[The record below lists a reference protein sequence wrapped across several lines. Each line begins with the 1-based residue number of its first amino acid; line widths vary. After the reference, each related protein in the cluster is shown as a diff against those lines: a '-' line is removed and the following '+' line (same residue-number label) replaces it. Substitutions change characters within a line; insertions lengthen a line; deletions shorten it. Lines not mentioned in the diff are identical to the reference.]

1 MKTLIL
7 HGGAGNN
14 YENSKILEEFGK
26 IAIKKESPLDAV
38 VEGVRLM
45 EDDIH
50 FNAGTGSNMR
60 IDGSIQMDASVA
72 TVKLLGSVINIEKV
86 KNPVLVARDVA
97 LYAPHY
103 ILSGDGAIDFARK
116 MGHELYDP
124 KTEKAEKRLKETLD
138 KLKLGKVEDY
148 KNIDYF
154 KKVIDTVGAV
164 ARFGTDFAG
173 AVSTGG
179 TSLMLR
185 GRVGDVPIYGAGIY
199 VGLKGAIVNTGVGE
213 EIVKRVLAHNIYTQI
228 GTRPLKEIC
237 SREIAE
243 FGSVPV
249 GVIAVSESEECALSN
264 QQMPYSITMI

>member
-14 YENSKILEEFGK
+14 YEYSKILEDYGK
-26 IAIKKESPLDAV
+26 IAIKKDNPLDAV
-38 VEGVRLM
+38 VESVRLM

-97 LYAPHY
+97 LHAPHY

-116 MGHELYDP
+116 MGHEEYNP
-124 KTEKAEKRLKETLD
+124 KTEKAEIKLNQALDNLK
-138 KLKLGKVEDY
+138 KGKVEDY
-148 KNIDYF
+148 KNIEYF
-154 KKVIDTVGAV
+154 KKFIDTVGAV
-164 ARFGTDFAG
+164 ARFDSEFAA

-179 TSLMLR
+179 TALMLR
-185 GRVGDVPIYGAGIY
+185 GRVGDVPIYGAGLY
-199 VGLKGAIVNTGVGE
+199 VGVKGAIANTGVGE

-228 GTRPLKEIC
+228 GKRSLKEIC
-237 SREIAE
+237 TEELSKFSSI
-243 FGSVPV
+243 PV
-249 GVIAVSESEECALSN
+249 GIIAVSDSEECAVSN
-264 QQMPYSITMI
+264 QKMPYSISKI